1 MILIPSPNLKDFTV
15 EQINELI
22 TVIEEKQ
29 GDLNHKSYELN
40 HTLHEDSGIRQKLNA
55 EYSRIYDI
63 MILWETQLRNAL
75 VEIVQRD
82 TIQSN

>member
-1 MILIPSPNLKDFTV
+1 MSANLNEFSI
-15 EQINELI
+15 EEINELI

-29 GDLNHKSYELN
+29 SDLHHKTNELSN
-40 HTLHEDSGIRQKLNA
+40 RFPEDSEIRNDLFI

-63 MILWETQLRNAL
+63 MILWEAQLRNAL
-75 VEIVQRD
+75 AEIVKRD

>member
-1 MILIPSPNLKDFTV
+1 MSANLNEFSI
-15 EQINELI
+15 EEINELI

-40 HTLHEDSGIRQKLNA
+40 YRLTEDSSIRKQLNA
-55 EYSRIYDI
+55 EYSRKYDI
-63 MILWETQLRNAL
+63 LILWEAQLRNAL
-75 VEIVQRD
+75 AEIVKRD

>member
-1 MILIPSPNLKDFTV
+1 MSVNLNEFTV
-15 EQINELI
+15 DQINELL
-22 TVIEEKQ
+22 TVVISKQ
-29 GDLNHKSYELN
+29 DDLNFKSYELN
-40 HTLHEDSGIRQKLNA
+40 HSLHENSSIRQELNA

-75 VEIVQRD
+75 AEIVAKE

>member
-1 MILIPSPNLKDFTV
+1 MSVNLNEFTV

-22 TVIEEKQ
+22 TVIEAKQ
-29 GDLNHKSYELN
+29 GDLNYKTYELN
-40 HTLHEDSGIRQKLNA
+40 HRLNEESSIRKQLNA

-75 VEIVQRD
+75 AEVVKKE
-82 TIQSN
+82 TIQNN